1 MQFYDSLEKLSFQ
14 YYAVITYRMLSLMAT
29 AYTTDINMDVANYF
43 LDKGALKKEPFT
55 KERKI
60 WLTGSIT
67 NMVPIKLIMNHCVLA
82 APFKVKKN
90 LYQTQCEISKQVHN
104 PQLLMLNITI
114 SQTKK
119 KLHHVQQH

>member
-1 MQFYDSLEKLSFQ
+1 
-14 YYAVITYRMLSLMAT
+14 MLSLMAT

-67 NMVPIKLIMNHCVLA
+67 NMVPLKLTMNHCVLA
-82 APFKVKKN
+82 APFTSLKSKFQVKQN

-104 PQLLMLNITI
+104 SQLLMLNITI

-119 KLHHVQQH
+119 NCIMYNNINF

>member
-1 MQFYDSLEKLSFQ
+1 
-14 YYAVITYRMLSLMAT
+14 MLSLMAT

-82 APFKVKKN
+82 APFKVKQN

-119 KLHHVQQH
+119 KNCIMYNNINF

>member
-1 MQFYDSLEKLSFQ
+1 
-14 YYAVITYRMLSLMAT
+14 MLSLMAT

-119 KLHHVQQH
+119 KNCIMYNNINF